1 MAVLPVFTADRIPFR
16 ALWPSGCMMPPKA
29 RVFADFLSR
38 RLFPDTGERA
48 TSLPRAIAS

>member
-1 MAVLPVFTADRIPFR
+1 VAVLPDFTADRIPFR
-16 ALWPSGCMMPPKA
+16 ALRPSGRMMPPKV

-38 RLFPDTGERA
+38 RLFPDTGEHA